1 MHAGA
6 QVSRFLARGSLTMLR
21 WPQPARPAHLWRGL
35 DVWGHRISNAMTL
48 SPLSAGGP
56 ARDWSPQAPGCRG
69 RPQTRVTPYVT
80 TGLPHGAKGREYFP
94 STTACPAPG
103 RAFGVVPWAS
113 GSRPWP
119 CGEEVVMGKE
129 PPLPKTKPAGI
140 PPLPTPRGNARERF
154 LQSAG
159 PTAPLP
165 ILHTEAVLRTERLF
179 ELLQTQNSNRHS
191 PAGARSLWGAVQAV
205 ESRGAGRI
213 CTPAPTPAL
222 VWPRTEHA
230 YFKTISIWLK
240 S

>member
-1 MHAGA
+1 METLGSSEGCRFWGAGGTQVIHASA
-6 QVSRFLARGSLTMLR
+6 QVSRFLAQGFLMMLR
-21 WPQPARPAHLWRGL
+21 WPQTARPAHLRRGL
-35 DVWGHRISNAMTL
+35 DVWGHRISNAMAL

-56 ARDWSPQAPGCRG
+56 APDWSPQAPGCRG

-129 PPLPKTKPAGI
+129 PPLPKAKPAGI

-154 LQSAG
+154 FAIG
-159 PTAPLP
+159 
-165 ILHTEAVLRTERLF
+165 
-179 ELLQTQNSNRHS
+179 
-191 PAGARSLWGAVQAV
+191 RSHG
-205 ESRGAGRI
+205 
-213 CTPAPTPAL
+213 PAPRP
-222 VWPRTEHA
+222 PH
-230 YFKTISIWLK
+230 
-240 S
+240 